1 MYCPSCGTEVTR
13 ELNYCNRCGA
23 NLSLT
28 ANVSEQPV
36 RIVSTSGPI
45 WAMAMMVVFGLGIM
59 FASITDLARRDVH
72 PAALTGIVLGVIAL
86 LFGVVSLF
94 LKYWSSMNGGAQPV
108 ERPVKRNKGIA
119 SEQRQA
125 QLPPSRM
132 EPVPSVT
139 ENTTRTFDPIERGR

>member
-23 NLSLT
+23 NLSLA

-45 WAMAMMVVFGLGIM
+45 WAMAMMVVISLGIM
-59 FASITDLARRDVH
+59 FASVTDLARRDVH
-72 PAALTGIVLGVIAL
+72 PAALTGIVLGVIAM

-108 ERPVKRNKGIA
+108 ERPAKRSKEIA
-119 SEQRQA
+119 GEQRQA

-132 EPVPSVT
+132 EPVSSVT
-139 ENTTRTFDPIERGR
+139 ENTTRTFNPIERGR